1 MRKLRTAVF
10 LGTLALLLRAG
21 VNVQAKQPYPLA
33 TSARQQVLTLDFA
46 KNGQT
51 VSARVGQQI
60 EISLRT
66 VGPRQYGTPEISSP
80 AIRLL
85 NTAQDWPPNPG
96 GPGFVYVLQAA
107 AEGEAQVIVPVLNA
121 EETPY
126 TTDITF
132 RVTIQV
138 KPADRQPPALDTML
152 KRDQV
157 NTAPWQNAWTN
168 LNNFVRQTFIPSQRR
183 LTGVEVE
190 LVVANPGRD
199 SAEISMM
206 VMNDEGVGV
215 ALVSKTVSVT
225 DCGHVLFVL
234 PRGGLRVAP
243 GRVYSIALSGGDN
256 LFGWKYVLGGY
267 GRGTAFFND
276 KPLLKGA
283 HSTFLFRT
291 YGRS

>member
-1 MRKLRTAVF
+1 MRQLRTAVF
-10 LGTLALLLRAG
+10 LVPLALLLTAG
-21 VNVQAKQPYPLA
+21 ENVQAKQPYPLS
-33 TSARQQVLTLDFA
+33 TSARQQVLALDFA
-46 KNGQT
+46 NNGQH

-66 VGPRQYGTPEISSP
+66 IGPRQYGTPEISSP

-85 NTAQDWPPNPG
+85 NTAQDWPANPG
-96 GPGFVYVLQAA
+96 GPGFIYVLEAA
-107 AEGEAQVIVPVLNA
+107 AEGEARVIVPAMNGGP
-121 EETPY
+121 PY
-126 TTDITF
+126 TNDITF
-132 RVTIQV
+132 TVTIRV
-138 KPADRQPPALDTML
+138 RPAGGRAPALQSMM
-152 KRDQV
+152 KPDQA

-206 VMNDEGVGV
+206 VMNDEGVGL
-215 ALVSKTVSVT
+215 ALISKTVSVT
-225 DCGHVLFVL
+225 DCGHVLFVF

-243 GRVYSIALSGGDN
+243 GQVYSIALSGGDN

-267 GRGTAFFND
+267 GRGVAFFND